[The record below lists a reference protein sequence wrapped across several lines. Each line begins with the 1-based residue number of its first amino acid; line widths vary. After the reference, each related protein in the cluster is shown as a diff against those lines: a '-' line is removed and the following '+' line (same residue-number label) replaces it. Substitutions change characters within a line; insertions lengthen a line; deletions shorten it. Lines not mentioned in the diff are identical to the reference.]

1 MLRFR
6 LFGIPVL
13 VDWWF
18 WVSAVLMGGGTNA
31 NSPAEWSG
39 VAVVCAVM
47 FISIIVHELGHAL
60 AGRNFGAHPAIKL
73 HAFGG
78 LTFLPGASFSRM
90 QSIWV
95 SAAGPFAGLALW
107 AVFFAIDY
115 SGEASHGLLRAGVRA
130 GLYINLVWT
139 LFNLL
144 PIQPLDGGQILREIL
159 GPRRKLLTSMIGGVL
174 AVVVCVWSLL
184 DRQLFTAIMLALL
197 AYHNFRQQP
206 VEGGVIK
213 G

>member
-1 MLRFR
+1 MRFR

-18 WVSAVLMGGGTNA
+18 WISAVLMGGGTNA
-31 NSPAEWSG
+31 NSPADWSK
-39 VAVVCAVM
+39 VAVVCVVM

-95 SAAGPFAGLALW
+95 SAAGPEGEFPRHAALPG
-107 AVFFAIDY
+107 D
-115 SGEASHGLLRAGVRA
+115 ASRGA
-130 GLYINLVWT
+130 
-139 LFNLL
+139 
-144 PIQPLDGGQILREIL
+144 
-159 GPRRKLLTSMIGGVL
+159 
-174 AVVVCVWSLL
+174 
-184 DRQLFTAIMLALL
+184 
-197 AYHNFRQQP
+197 
-206 VEGGVIK
+206 
-213 G
+213 